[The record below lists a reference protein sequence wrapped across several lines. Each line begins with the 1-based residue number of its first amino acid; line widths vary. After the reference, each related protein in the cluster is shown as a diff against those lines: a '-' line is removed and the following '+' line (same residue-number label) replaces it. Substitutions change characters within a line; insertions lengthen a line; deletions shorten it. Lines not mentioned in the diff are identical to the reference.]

1 MEEKRKQKP
10 LIAVVPEDKYM
21 SGQVTQAIVSAMF
34 EKRGIAPGKQLILV
48 ASQYTRLIAS
58 SVLDIVEIESVRK
71 LISAKT
77 PYSRDVVLFV
87 DGKQL
92 TEKQT
97 DALVQSLGFYSDID
111 LIKYTPKAYIVSWKQ
126 SKKEAAV

>member
-1 MEEKRKQKP
+1 MEVKRKQKP
-10 LIAVVPEDKYM
+10 LVALVPEDKYM
-21 SGQVTQAIVSAMF
+21 SGQVTRAIVPATF
-34 EKRGIAPGKQLILV
+34 EDRGISVGKQLILV
-48 ASQYTRLIAS
+48 ASIDPRVMED

-71 LISAKT
+71 LIAAKT

-97 DALVQSLGFYSDID
+97 DALIQSLGFNSDIG
-111 LIKYTPKAYIVSWKQ
+111 LIKYTPVCYLVTWKI
-126 SKKEAAV
+126 KEKEAAV